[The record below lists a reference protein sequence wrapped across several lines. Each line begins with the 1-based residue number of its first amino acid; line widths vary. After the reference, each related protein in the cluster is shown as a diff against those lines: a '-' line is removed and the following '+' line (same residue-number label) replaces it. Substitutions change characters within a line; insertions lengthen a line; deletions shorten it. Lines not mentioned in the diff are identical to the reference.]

1 MPWINYVLASVPLLF
16 PAYLSI
22 SFAQIESNSMSSTS
36 SASSN
41 ADITLPTV
49 SSQLV
54 AYLAMGIFGFILTD
68 RLVPKIKEYTL
79 RKGICGKDLGKRGTD
94 LADKPVIVI
103 GCKNP

>member
-22 SFAQIESNSMSSTS
+22 SFAQIESNSNSSTS

-41 ADITLPTV
+41 ADITLPSV

-68 RLVPKIKEYTL
+68 RLVPKIKVGYVFNRTIL
-79 RKGICGKDLGKRGTD
+79 YRFVSHDGK
-94 LADKPVIVI
+94 
-103 GCKNP
+103 